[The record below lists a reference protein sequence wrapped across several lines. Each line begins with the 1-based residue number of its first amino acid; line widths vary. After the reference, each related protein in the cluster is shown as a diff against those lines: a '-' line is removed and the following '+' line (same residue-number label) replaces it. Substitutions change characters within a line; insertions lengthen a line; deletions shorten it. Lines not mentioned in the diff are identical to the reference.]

1 MQGTQPAG
9 AAGGQGTGPPAP
21 GCRSASSGL
30 TGPTPSPFFKL
41 VLRFDLQTTVREEPR
56 GLTAH
61 APTPRPGLTPDHGG
75 QPRPAL
81 SPSPAGW
88 NVLAHCVRPPVTRT
102 PSFRP
107 NERGRRL
114 TIEEA
119 TRGQHRAGGASHTW
133 SSPVAIT
140 GLHRELGP
148 RSRRA
153 SRRAVPRGGD
163 TGLQSAAPVCP
174 PLCGRRGPGASHRAP
189 VSPRDSGQG
198 PGSPGAGQRGR
209 RPGRGE
215 GQWPRPAPPVAVQP
229 GAAAC
234 SGVSRQRGKLGG
246 LRASGLANTSSC
258 CLKVLTRCAPSESLP
273 VPACPAVLGHRGRWP
288 GLLTPDSWSG
298 NPRARVGLGGTRK
311 RGWT

>member
-153 SRRAVPRGGD
+153 SPQGCPPRRGHGPPVSRARLPAPLWAPWPWSEPPCPSQPQGLGAGPRQPRGR
-163 TGLQSAAPVCP
+163 TA
-174 PLCGRRGPGASHRAP
+174 GPEAG
-189 VSPRDSGQG
+189 PR
-198 PGSPGAGQRGR
+198 
-209 RPGRGE
+209 
-215 GQWPRPAPPVAVQP
+215 
-229 GAAAC
+229 
-234 SGVSRQRGKLGG
+234 
-246 LRASGLANTSSC
+246 
-258 CLKVLTRCAPSESLP
+258 
-273 VPACPAVLGHRGRWP
+273 
-288 GLLTPDSWSG
+288 
-298 NPRARVGLGGTRK
+298 
-311 RGWT
+311 

>member
-1 MQGTQPAG
+1 MPGHGLRHTHPRHARLLARLLRGEFPPKKTQLWQGRVPPAQGTQPAG

-88 NVLAHCVRPPVTRT
+88 NILAHCVRPPVTRT

-148 RSRRA
+148 APTGRAAGLSPAAGTRA
-153 SRRAVPRGGD
+153 SSQPRPSARPSVGAVALERATVP
-163 TGLQSAAPVCP
+163 QSAP
-174 PLCGRRGPGASHRAP
+174 GTRGRAP
-189 VSPRDSGQG
+189 AAPGQDSGAGGRAAVRGSGLDPLRQWLC
-198 PGSPGAGQRGR
+198 SPG
-209 RPGRGE
+209 RP
-215 GQWPRPAPPVAVQP
+215 PAPECPVNAGSSEASEPPAWQTRAAV
-229 GAAAC
+229 A
-234 SGVSRQRGKLGG
+234 
-246 LRASGLANTSSC
+246 
-258 CLKVLTRCAPSESLP
+258 
-273 VPACPAVLGHRGRWP
+273 
-288 GLLTPDSWSG
+288 
-298 NPRARVGLGGTRK
+298 
-311 RGWT
+311 